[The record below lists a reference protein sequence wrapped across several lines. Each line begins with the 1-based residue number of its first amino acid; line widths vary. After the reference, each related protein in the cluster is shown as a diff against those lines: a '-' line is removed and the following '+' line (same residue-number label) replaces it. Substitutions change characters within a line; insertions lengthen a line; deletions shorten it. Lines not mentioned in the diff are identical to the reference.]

1 MNILVIGSGGREHA
15 ISWKLSQSPLLTKLY
30 VAPGNPGIAEVA
42 EIVNIGVSDF
52 QKLGDFSIEKNIE
65 LIIVG
70 PEVPLVEGIKDYFL
84 ANDKLNKIGIVGP
97 DKVGAQLEG
106 SKDFSKNFMQK
117 YDIPTAS
124 YRTFTKDTL
133 QEGLDY
139 LAKHTLPIVLK
150 ADGLAAGKGVIIA
163 EDLKTAQDTLVDML
177 EHSMFGDASSRVV
190 VEQFLTG
197 IEASCFVLTDGDTY
211 KILPVAKDYKRIGE
225 GDTGLNTGGMG
236 AVSPVPFADDVFMSK
251 VEERIIKPTVN
262 GLKAEGIKYVGFI
275 FVGLIKVG
283 DEPYVIE
290 YNARM
295 GDPETEVVFPRITS
309 DVVEMMKATAFGTLA
324 SYNLTIDP
332 RTATTIMLVSGGYP
346 GDYAKGFEIIG
357 IEKVED
363 VKVFHAGTSLNTNNK
378 LVNTGG
384 RVLALT
390 AFGKDIPEALA
401 KSNKG
406 AQTIQWEG
414 KNYRTDIGFEFL

>member
-15 ISWKLSQSPLLTKLY
+15 ISWKLAQSPLLTKLY
-30 VAPGNPGIAEVA
+30 VAPGNPGMKEVA
-42 EIVNIGVSDF
+42 EIVHIGVSDF
-52 QKLGDFSIEKNIE
+52 EKLGEFALEKNID

-84 ANDKLNKIGIVGP
+84 ANEQLRKIGMVGP
-97 DKVGAQLEG
+97 DKIGAQLEG
-106 SKDFSKNFMQK
+106 SKDFSKNFMEK
-117 YDIPTAS
+117 YNIPTAS

-133 QEGLDY
+133 QEGLAY
-139 LAKHTLPIVLK
+139 LDTHTLPIVLK

-163 EDLKTAQDTLVDML
+163 EDLQTAKDTLVDML
-177 EHSMFGDASSRVV
+177 ANSMFGDASSRVV

-197 IEASCFVLTDGDTY
+197 IEASCFVLSDGDTY

-225 GDTGLNTGGMG
+225 GDTGPNTGGMG
-236 AVSPVPFADDVFMSK
+236 AISPVPFADKAFMDK
-251 VEERIIKPTVN
+251 VEARIIIPTVN

-283 DEPYVIE
+283 DDPYVIE

-309 DVVEMMKATAFGTLA
+309 DVVALMAATANGTLA
-324 SYNLTIDP
+324 SQTLTIDP

-346 GDYAKGFEIIG
+346 ADYSKGFAITG

-363 VKVFHAGTSLNTNNK
+363 VKVFHAGTSLNANNE

-390 AFGKDIPEALA
+390 AFGKDIAEALA
-401 KSNKG
+401 KSNQAAK
-406 AQTIQWEG
+406 TIQWEG

>member
-15 ISWKLSQSPLLTKLY
+15 ISWKLAQSPLLTKLY
-30 VAPGNPGIAEVA
+30 VAPGNPGMKEVA
-42 EIVNIGVSDF
+42 EIVHIGVSDF
-52 QKLGDFSIEKNIE
+52 EKLGEFALEKNID

-84 ANDKLNKIGIVGP
+84 ANEQLSKIGMVGP
-97 DKVGAQLEG
+97 DKIGAQLEG
-106 SKDFSKNFMQK
+106 SKDFSKNFMEK
-117 YDIPTAS
+117 YNIPTAS

-133 QEGLDY
+133 QEGLAY
-139 LAKHTLPIVLK
+139 LDTHTLPIVLK

-163 EDLKTAQDTLVDML
+163 EDLQTAKDTLVDML
-177 EHSMFGDASSRVV
+177 ANSMFGDASSRVV

-225 GDTGLNTGGMG
+225 GDTGPNTGGMG
-236 AVSPVPFADDVFMSK
+236 AISPVPFADKVFMDK
-251 VEERIIKPTVN
+251 VEARIIIPTVN

-283 DEPYVIE
+283 YDPYVIE

-309 DVVEMMKATAFGTLA
+309 DVVALMAATANGTLA
-324 SYNLTIDP
+324 SQTLTIDP

-346 GDYAKGFEIIG
+346 ADYSKGFAISG

-363 VKVFHAGTSLNTNNK
+363 VKVFHAGTSLNANNE

-390 AFGKDIPEALA
+390 AFGKDIAEALA
-401 KSNKG
+401 KSNQ
-406 AQTIQWEG
+406 AARTIQWEG

>member
-15 ISWKLSQSPLLTKLY
+15 ISWKLAQSPLLTKLY
-30 VAPGNPGIAEVA
+30 VAPGNPGMKEVA
-42 EIVNIGVSDF
+42 EIVHIGVSDF
-52 QKLGDFSIEKNIE
+52 EKLGEFALEKNID

-84 ANDKLNKIGIVGP
+84 ANEQLSNIGMVGP
-97 DKVGAQLEG
+97 DKIGAQLEG
-106 SKDFSKNFMQK
+106 SKDFSKNFMEK
-117 YDIPTAS
+117 YNIPTAS

-133 QEGLDY
+133 QEGLAY
-139 LAKHTLPIVLK
+139 LDTHTLPIVLK

-163 EDLKTAQDTLVDML
+163 EDLQTAKDTLVDML
-177 EHSMFGDASSRVV
+177 ANSMFGDASSRVV

-197 IEASCFVLTDGDTY
+197 IEASCFVLSDGDTY

-225 GDTGLNTGGMG
+225 GDTGPNTGGMG
-236 AVSPVPFADDVFMSK
+236 AISPVPFADKAFMDK
-251 VEERIIKPTVN
+251 VEARIIIPTVN

-283 DEPYVIE
+283 DDPYVIE

-309 DVVEMMKATAFGTLA
+309 DVVALMAATANGTLA
-324 SYNLTIDP
+324 SQTLTIDP

-346 GDYAKGFEIIG
+346 ADYSKGFAITG

-363 VKVFHAGTSLNTNNK
+363 VKVFHAGTSLNANNE

-390 AFGKDIPEALA
+390 AFGKDIAEALA
-401 KSNKG
+401 KSNQAAK
-406 AQTIQWEG
+406 TIQWEG

>member
-15 ISWKLSQSPLLTKLY
+15 ICWKLAQSPLLTKLY
-30 VAPGNPGIAEVA
+30 VAPGNPGISEVA
-42 EIVNIGVSDF
+42 ELVSIGVSDF
-52 QKLGDFSIEKNIE
+52 EKLGQFAIDKKID

-70 PEVPLVEGIKDYFL
+70 PEVPLVEGISDYFQ
-84 ANDKLNKIGIVGP
+84 ANEQLRAIGMVGP
-97 DKVGAQLEG
+97 DKMGAQLEG
-106 SKDFSKNFMQK
+106 SKDFSKNFMEK
-117 YDIPTAS
+117 YQIPTAA

-133 QEGLDY
+133 AEGLTY
-139 LAKHTLPIVLK
+139 LENHTLPIVLK

-163 EDLKTAQDTLVDML
+163 EDLQTAKATLIDML
-177 EHSMFGDASSRVV
+177 ANSMFGDASSRVV
-190 VEQFLTG
+190 IEQFLTG

-211 KILPVAKDYKRIGE
+211 KVLPVAKDYKRIGE
-225 GDTGLNTGGMG
+225 GDTGPNTGGMG
-236 AVSPVPFADDVFMSK
+236 AVSPVPFADAVFMDK
-251 VEERIIKPTVN
+251 VESRIIKPTVN

-283 DEPYVIE
+283 DDPYVIE

-309 DVVEMMKATAFGTLA
+309 DVVEMMAATANGTLVNYEL
-324 SYNLTIDP
+324 SIDP

-346 GDYAKGFEIIG
+346 ADYTKGFAISG
-357 IEKVED
+357 IDNVEE
-363 VKVFHAGTSLNTNNK
+363 VKVFHAGTALNAQGE

-390 AFGKDIPEALA
+390 AFGKDIPDALS
-401 KSNKG
+401 KSNKA
-406 AQTIQWEG
+406 AQTIHWEG
-414 KNYRTDIGFEFL
+414 KNFRKDIGFEFV

>member
-15 ISWKLSQSPLLTKLY
+15 ICWKLAQSPLLTKLY
-30 VAPGNPGIAEVA
+30 VAPGNPGISEVA
-42 EIVNIGVSDF
+42 EIVPIGVSDF
-52 QKLGDFSIEKNIE
+52 EKLGQLAIDKKID

-70 PEVPLVEGIKDYFL
+70 PEVPLVEGISDYFQTNEQL
-84 ANDKLNKIGIVGP
+84 RAIGLVGP
-97 DKVGAQLEG
+97 DKIGAQLEG
-106 SKDFSKNFMQK
+106 SKDFSKNFMEK
-117 YDIPTAS
+117 YHIPTAS

-133 QEGLDY
+133 AEGLMY
-139 LAKHTLPIVLK
+139 LENHSLPIVLK

-163 EDLKTAQDTLVDML
+163 EDLQTAKDTLVDML
-177 EHSMFGDASSRVV
+177 ANSMFGDASSRVV
-190 VEQFLTG
+190 IEQFLTG

-211 KILPVAKDYKRIGE
+211 KVLPVAKDYKRIGE
-225 GDTGLNTGGMG
+225 GDTGPNTGGMG
-236 AVSPVPFADDVFMSK
+236 AVSPVPFADAIFMEK
-251 VEERIIKPTVN
+251 VESRIIKPTVN

-283 DEPYVIE
+283 DDPFVIE

-309 DVVEMMKATAFGTLA
+309 DVVEMMAATAQGTL
-324 SYNLTIDP
+324 SDYELTIDP

-346 GDYAKGFEIIG
+346 ADYTKGFTISG
-357 IEKVED
+357 IDKVEE
-363 VKVFHAGTSLNTNNK
+363 VKVFHAGTALNAQGE

-390 AFGKDIPEALA
+390 AFGKDIAEALA
-401 KSNKG
+401 KSNKA

-414 KNYRTDIGFEFL
+414 KNFRTDIGFEFV

>member
-15 ISWKLSQSPLLTKLY
+15 ISWKLAQSPLLTKLY
-30 VAPGNPGIAEVA
+30 VAPGNPGMKEVA
-42 EIVNIGVSDF
+42 EIVHIGVSDF
-52 QKLGDFSIEKNIE
+52 EKLGEFALEKNID

-84 ANDKLNKIGIVGP
+84 ANEQLRKIGMVGP
-97 DKVGAQLEG
+97 DKIGAQLEG
-106 SKDFSKNFMQK
+106 SKDFSKNFMEK
-117 YDIPTAS
+117 YNIPTAS

-133 QEGLDY
+133 QEGLAY
-139 LAKHTLPIVLK
+139 LDTHTLPIVLK

-163 EDLKTAQDTLVDML
+163 EDLQTAKDTLVDML
-177 EHSMFGDASSRVV
+177 ANSMFGDASSRVV

-197 IEASCFVLTDGDTY
+197 IEASCFVLSDGDTY

-225 GDTGLNTGGMG
+225 GDTGPNTGGMG
-236 AVSPVPFADDVFMSK
+236 AISPVPFADRAFMDK
-251 VEERIIKPTVN
+251 VEARIIIPTVN

-283 DEPYVIE
+283 DDPYVIE

-309 DVVEMMKATAFGTLA
+309 DVVALMAATANGTLA
-324 SYNLTIDP
+324 SQILTIDP

-346 GDYAKGFEIIG
+346 ADYSKGFAITG

-363 VKVFHAGTSLNTNNK
+363 VKVFHAGTSLNANNE

-390 AFGKDIPEALA
+390 AFGKDIAEALA
-401 KSNKG
+401 KSNQAAK
-406 AQTIQWEG
+406 TIQWEG

>member
-30 VAPGNPGIAEVA
+30 VAPGNPGMAEVA
-42 EIVNIGVSDF
+42 ELVQIGVSDF
-52 QKLGDFSIEKNIE
+52 EKIGAFALDKNID
-65 LIIVG
+65 LIVVG
-70 PEVPLVEGIKDYFL
+70 PEVPLVEGIKDYFA
-84 ANDKLNKIGIVGP
+84 ANVKLSKIGIIGP

-106 SKDFSKNFMQK
+106 SKDFSKNFMEK
-117 YDIPTAS
+117 YHIPTAS
-124 YRTFTKDTL
+124 YKTFTKSTL
-133 QEGLDY
+133 QEGLAY
-139 LAKHTLPIVLK
+139 LEKHTLPIVLK

-163 EDLKTAQDTLVDML
+163 ETLEHAKATLIEML
-177 EHSMFGDASSRVV
+177 ENAMFGDASSRVV

-197 IEASCFVLTDGDTY
+197 IEASCFVLTDGNTY

-236 AVSPVPFADDVFMSK
+236 AVSPVPFADATFMSK
-251 VEERIIKPTVN
+251 VEESIVKPTVD
-262 GLKAEGIKYVGFI
+262 GLKAEGINYVGFI

-309 DVVEMMKATAFGTLA
+309 DVVAMMKATANGTLED
-324 SYNLTIDP
+324 YQLTIDP

-346 GDYAKGFEIIG
+346 GDYTKGFAIKG
-357 IEKVED
+357 IDDVKD
-363 VKVFHAGTSLNTNNK
+363 VKVFHAGTSLNAEGG

-390 AFGKDIPEALA
+390 AFGNDIPDALA
-401 KSNKG
+401 KSNIA

-414 KNYRTDIGFEFL
+414 KNYRRDIGFEFL

>member
-15 ISWKLSQSPLLTKLY
+15 ISWKLAQSPLLTKLY
-30 VAPGNPGIAEVA
+30 VAPGNPGMKEVA
-42 EIVNIGVSDF
+42 EIVHIGVSDF
-52 QKLGDFSIEKNIE
+52 EKLGEFALEKNID

-84 ANDKLNKIGIVGP
+84 ANEQLSKIGMVGP
-97 DKVGAQLEG
+97 DKIGAQLEG
-106 SKDFSKNFMQK
+106 SKDFSKNFMEK
-117 YDIPTAS
+117 YNIPTAS

-133 QEGLDY
+133 QEGLAY
-139 LAKHTLPIVLK
+139 LDTHTLPIVLK

-163 EDLKTAQDTLVDML
+163 EDLQTAKDTLVDML
-177 EHSMFGDASSRVV
+177 ANSMFGDASSRVV

-197 IEASCFVLTDGDTY
+197 IEASCFVLSDGDTY

-225 GDTGLNTGGMG
+225 GDTGPNTGGMG
-236 AVSPVPFADDVFMSK
+236 AISPVPFADKVFMDK
-251 VEERIIKPTVN
+251 VEARIIIPTVN

-283 DEPYVIE
+283 YDPYVIE

-309 DVVEMMKATAFGTLA
+309 DVVALMAATANGTLA
-324 SYNLTIDP
+324 SQTLTIDP

-346 GDYAKGFEIIG
+346 ADYSKGFAISG

-363 VKVFHAGTSLNTNNK
+363 VKVFHAGTSLNANNE

-390 AFGKDIPEALA
+390 AFGKDIAEALA
-401 KSNKG
+401 KSNQ
-406 AQTIQWEG
+406 AARTIQWEG

>member
-15 ISWKLSQSPLLTKLY
+15 ICWKLAQSPLLTKLY
-30 VAPGNPGIAEVA
+30 VAPGNPGINEVA
-42 EIVNIGVSDF
+42 EMVSIGVSDF
-52 QKLGDFSIEKNIE
+52 EKLGQFAIDKKID

-70 PEVPLVEGIKDYFL
+70 PEVPLVEGISDYFQ
-84 ANDKLNKIGIVGP
+84 ANEQLRTIGMVGP
-97 DKVGAQLEG
+97 DKMGAQLEG
-106 SKDFSKNFMQK
+106 SKDFSKNFMEK
-117 YDIPTAS
+117 YQIPTAA

-133 QEGLDY
+133 AEGLTY
-139 LAKHTLPIVLK
+139 LENHTLPIVLK

-163 EDLKTAQDTLVDML
+163 EDLQTAKATLIDML
-177 EHSMFGDASSRVV
+177 ANSMFGDASSRVV
-190 VEQFLTG
+190 IEQFLTG

-211 KILPVAKDYKRIGE
+211 KVLPVAKDYKRIGE
-225 GDTGLNTGGMG
+225 GDTGPNTGGMG
-236 AVSPVPFADDVFMSK
+236 AVSPVPFADAVFMDK
-251 VEERIIKPTVN
+251 VESRIIKPTVN

-309 DVVEMMKATAFGTLA
+309 DVVAMMAATANGTLA
-324 SYNLTIDP
+324 NYELSIDP

-346 GDYAKGFEIIG
+346 ADYTKGFAISG
-357 IEKVED
+357 IDNVEE
-363 VKVFHAGTSLNTNNK
+363 VKVFHAGTALNAQGE

-390 AFGKDIPEALA
+390 AFGKDIPDALA
-401 KSNKG
+401 KSNKA
-406 AQTIQWEG
+406 AQTIHWEG
-414 KNYRTDIGFEFL
+414 KNFRKDIGFEFV

>member
-15 ISWKLSQSPLLTKLY
+15 ISWKLAQSPLLTKLY
-30 VAPGNPGIAEVA
+30 VAPGNPGMKEVA
-42 EIVNIGVSDF
+42 EIVHIGVSDF
-52 QKLGDFSIEKNIE
+52 EKLGEFALEKNID

-84 ANDKLNKIGIVGP
+84 ANEQLSKIGMVGP
-97 DKVGAQLEG
+97 DKIGAQLEG
-106 SKDFSKNFMQK
+106 SKDFSKNFMEK
-117 YDIPTAS
+117 YNIPTAS

-133 QEGLDY
+133 QEGLAY
-139 LAKHTLPIVLK
+139 LDTHTLPIVLK

-163 EDLKTAQDTLVDML
+163 EDLQTAKDTLVDML
-177 EHSMFGDASSRVV
+177 ANSMFGDASSRVV

-197 IEASCFVLTDGDTY
+197 IEASCFVLSDGDTY

-225 GDTGLNTGGMG
+225 GDTGPNTGGMG
-236 AVSPVPFADDVFMSK
+236 AISPVPFADKAFMDK
-251 VEERIIKPTVN
+251 VEARIIIPTVN

-283 DEPYVIE
+283 DDPYVIE

-309 DVVEMMKATAFGTLA
+309 DVVALMAATANGTLA
-324 SYNLTIDP
+324 SQTLTIDP

-346 GDYAKGFEIIG
+346 ADYSKGFAITG

-363 VKVFHAGTSLNTNNK
+363 VKVFHAGTSLNANNE

-390 AFGKDIPEALA
+390 AFGKDIAEALA
-401 KSNKG
+401 KSNQAAK
-406 AQTIQWEG
+406 TIQWEG

>member
-15 ISWKLSQSPLLTKLY
+15 ISWKLAQSPLLTKLY
-30 VAPGNPGIAEVA
+30 VAPGNPGMKEVA
-42 EIVNIGVSDF
+42 EIVHIGVSDF
-52 QKLGDFSIEKNIE
+52 EKLGEFALEKNID

-84 ANDKLNKIGIVGP
+84 ANEQLSKIGMVGP
-97 DKVGAQLEG
+97 DKIGAQLEG
-106 SKDFSKNFMQK
+106 SKDFSKNFMEK
-117 YDIPTAS
+117 YNIPTAS

-133 QEGLDY
+133 QEGLAY
-139 LAKHTLPIVLK
+139 LDTHTLPIVLK

-163 EDLKTAQDTLVDML
+163 EDLKTAKDTLVDML
-177 EHSMFGDASSRVV
+177 ANSMFGDASSRVV

-225 GDTGLNTGGMG
+225 GDTGPNTGGMG
-236 AVSPVPFADDVFMSK
+236 AISPVPFADKAFMDK
-251 VEERIIKPTVN
+251 VEARIIIPTVN

-283 DEPYVIE
+283 DDPYVIE

-309 DVVEMMKATAFGTLA
+309 DVVALMAATANGTLA
-324 SYNLTIDP
+324 SQTLTIDP

-346 GDYAKGFEIIG
+346 ADYSKGFAISG

-363 VKVFHAGTSLNTNNK
+363 VKVFHAGTSLNANHE

-390 AFGKDIPEALA
+390 AFGKDIAEALA
-401 KSNKG
+401 KSNQ
-406 AQTIQWEG
+406 AARTIQWEG

>member
-15 ISWKLSQSPLLTKLY
+15 ISWKLAQSPLLTKLY
-30 VAPGNPGIAEVA
+30 VAPGNPGMKEVA
-42 EIVNIGVSDF
+42 EIVHIGVSDF
-52 QKLGDFSIEKNIE
+52 EKLGEFALEKNID

-84 ANDKLNKIGIVGP
+84 ANEQLSKIGMVGP
-97 DKVGAQLEG
+97 DKIGAQLEG
-106 SKDFSKNFMQK
+106 SKDFSKNFMEK
-117 YDIPTAS
+117 YNIPTAS

-133 QEGLDY
+133 QEGLAY
-139 LAKHTLPIVLK
+139 LDTHTLPIVLK

-163 EDLKTAQDTLVDML
+163 EDLKTAKDTLVDML
-177 EHSMFGDASSRVV
+177 ANSMFGDASSRVV

-197 IEASCFVLTDGDTY
+197 IEASCFVLSDGDTY

-225 GDTGLNTGGMG
+225 GDTGPNTGGMG
-236 AVSPVPFADDVFMSK
+236 AISPVPFADKVFMDK
-251 VEERIIKPTVN
+251 VEARIIIPTVN

-283 DEPYVIE
+283 DDPYVIE

-309 DVVEMMKATAFGTLA
+309 DVVALMAATANGTLA
-324 SYNLTIDP
+324 SQTLTIDP

-346 GDYAKGFEIIG
+346 ADYSKGFAISG

-363 VKVFHAGTSLNTNNK
+363 VKVFHAGTSLNANNE

-390 AFGKDIPEALA
+390 AFGKDIAEALA
-401 KSNKG
+401 KSNQ
-406 AQTIQWEG
+406 AARTIQWEG

>member
-15 ISWKLSQSPLLTKLY
+15 ISWKLAQSPLLTKLY
-30 VAPGNPGIAEVA
+30 VAPGNPGMKEVA

-52 QKLGDFSIEKNIE
+52 EKLGKFALEKKID

-84 ANDKLNKIGIVGP
+84 ANEQLSNIGMVGP
-97 DKVGAQLEG
+97 DKIGAQLEG
-106 SKDFSKNFMQK
+106 SKDFSKNFMEK
-117 YDIPTAS
+117 YNIPTAS

-133 QEGLDY
+133 QEGLAY
-139 LAKHTLPIVLK
+139 LDTHTLPIVLK

-163 EDLKTAQDTLVDML
+163 EDLQTAKDTLVDML
-177 EHSMFGDASSRVV
+177 ANSMFGDASSRVV

-197 IEASCFVLTDGDTY
+197 IEASCFVLSDGDTY

-225 GDTGLNTGGMG
+225 GDTGPNTGGMG
-236 AVSPVPFADDVFMSK
+236 AISPVPFADKAFMDK
-251 VEERIIKPTVN
+251 VEARIIIPTVN

-283 DEPYVIE
+283 DDPYVIE

-309 DVVEMMKATAFGTLA
+309 DVVALMAATANGTLA
-324 SYNLTIDP
+324 SQTLTIDP

-346 GDYAKGFEIIG
+346 ADYSKGFAITG

-363 VKVFHAGTSLNTNNK
+363 VKVFHAGTSLNANNE

-390 AFGKDIPEALA
+390 AFGKDIAEALA
-401 KSNKG
+401 KSNQAAK
-406 AQTIQWEG
+406 TIQWEG

>member
-15 ISWKLSQSPLLTKLY
+15 ISWKLAQSPLLTKLY
-30 VAPGNPGIAEVA
+30 VAPGNPGMKEVA
-42 EIVNIGVSDF
+42 EIVHIGVSDF
-52 QKLGDFSIEKNIE
+52 EKLGEFALEKNID

-84 ANDKLNKIGIVGP
+84 ANEQLSKIGMVGP
-97 DKVGAQLEG
+97 DKIGAQLEG
-106 SKDFSKNFMQK
+106 SKDFSKNFMGK
-117 YDIPTAS
+117 YNIPTAS

-133 QEGLDY
+133 QEGLAY
-139 LAKHTLPIVLK
+139 LDTHTLPIVLK

-163 EDLKTAQDTLVDML
+163 EDLKTAKDTLVDML
-177 EHSMFGDASSRVV
+177 ANSMFGDASSRVV

-197 IEASCFVLTDGDTY
+197 IEASCFVLSDGDTY

-225 GDTGLNTGGMG
+225 GDTGPNTGGMG
-236 AVSPVPFADDVFMSK
+236 AISPVPFADKVFMDK
-251 VEERIIKPTVN
+251 VEARIIIPTVN

-283 DEPYVIE
+283 DDPYVIE

-309 DVVEMMKATAFGTLA
+309 DVVALMAATANGTLA
-324 SYNLTIDP
+324 SQTLTIDP

-346 GDYAKGFEIIG
+346 ADYSKGFAISG

-363 VKVFHAGTSLNTNNK
+363 VKVFHAGTSLNANNE

-390 AFGKDIPEALA
+390 AFGKDIAEALA
-401 KSNKG
+401 KSNQ
-406 AQTIQWEG
+406 AARTIQWEG

>member
-15 ISWKLSQSPLLTKLY
+15 ISWKLTQSPLLTKLY
-30 VAPGNPGIAEVA
+30 VAPGNPGIAA
-42 EIVNIGVSDF
+42 IAQTVNIGVSDF
-52 QKLGDFSIEKNIE
+52 DKLGEFAIDKNID

-70 PEVPLVEGIKDYFL
+70 PEVPLVEGIKDYFA
-84 ANDKLNKIGIVGP
+84 ANEQLKNIGIVGP
-97 DKVGAQLEG
+97 DKLGAQLEG

-133 QEGLDY
+133 QEGLAY
-139 LAKHTLPIVLK
+139 LAQHTLPIVLK

-163 EDLKTAQDTLVDML
+163 EDHQTAHDTLIDML
-177 EHSMFGDASSRVV
+177 ENSMFGDASSRVV

-225 GDTGLNTGGMG
+225 GDTGPNTGGMG
-236 AVSPVPFADDVFMSK
+236 AVSPVPFADQVFMEK
-251 VEERIIKPTVN
+251 VNERIIKPTVN
-262 GLKAEGIKYVGFI
+262 GLKGEGIKYVGFI
-275 FVGLIKVG
+275 FIGLISVNN
-283 DEPYVIE
+283 EPFVIE

-309 DVVEMMKATAFGTLA
+309 DVVELFAATANGTLND
-324 SYNLTIDP
+324 YVLTIDP

-346 GDYAKGFEIIG
+346 ADYAKGFPISG
-357 IEKVED
+357 LNKTED
-363 VKVFHAGTSLNTNNK
+363 VLIFHAGTALNENNQ

-401 KSNKG
+401 KSNK
-406 AQTIQWEG
+406 AAETIQWEG
-414 KNYRTDIGFEFL
+414 KNYRKDIGFEFL

>member
-15 ISWKLSQSPLLTKLY
+15 ISWKLAQSPLLTKLY
-30 VAPGNPGIAEVA
+30 VAPGNPGMKEVA
-42 EIVNIGVSDF
+42 EIVHIGVSDF
-52 QKLGDFSIEKNIE
+52 EKLGEFALEKNID

-84 ANDKLNKIGIVGP
+84 ANEQLRKIGMVGP
-97 DKVGAQLEG
+97 DKIGAQLEG
-106 SKDFSKNFMQK
+106 SKDFSKNFMEK
-117 YDIPTAS
+117 YNIPTAS

-133 QEGLDY
+133 QEGLAY
-139 LAKHTLPIVLK
+139 LDTHTLPIVLK

-163 EDLKTAQDTLVDML
+163 EDLQTAKDTLVDML
-177 EHSMFGDASSRVV
+177 ANSMFGDASSRVV

-197 IEASCFVLTDGDTY
+197 IEASCFVLSDGDTY

-225 GDTGLNTGGMG
+225 GDTGPNTGGMG
-236 AVSPVPFADDVFMSK
+236 AISPVPFADRAFMDK
-251 VEERIIKPTVN
+251 VEARIIIPTVN

-283 DEPYVIE
+283 DDPYVIE

-309 DVVEMMKATAFGTLA
+309 DVVALMAATANGTLA
-324 SYNLTIDP
+324 SQTLTIDP

-346 GDYAKGFEIIG
+346 ADYSKGFAITG

-363 VKVFHAGTSLNTNNK
+363 VKVFHAGTSLNANNE

-390 AFGKDIPEALA
+390 AFGKDIAEALA
-401 KSNKG
+401 KSNQAAK
-406 AQTIQWEG
+406 TIQWEG